1 MMTLWLDKN
10 AYVVV
15 GGVFVVIAAA
25 AAIATVLMINH
36 SEICYVPSRKLMK

>member
-15 GGVFVVIAAA
+15 GGVFVVTAAA
-25 AAIATVLMINH
+25 TATVLMINH
-36 SEICYVPSRKLMK
+36 SEICYVP